1 MAVLLADV
9 DDPAAYL
16 VKLRGAEVTDE
27 GQSLQGAGVRDA
39 STLFVTARRR
49 RPVR

>member
-1 MAVLLADV
+1 
-9 DDPAAYL
+9 